1 MIRFCTRVLLPVLG
15 MLFPILGFAAEA
27 GHGIV
32 NVPYGISAKGYPAH
46 AEIRWQSQ
54 NGAAYA
60 FYKVEGNGYVKVG
73 TSTRSPFLDFSVGSS
88 YSERTLD
95 YILCPEGMDPALLSD
110 PVFMTAN
117 PRASGLR
124 FSVTI
129 PAADD
134 GKLLEMVQEYTT
146 RYFSDFAE
154 PYTGLARERSNDVNA
169 DIVTTGGSGFGIMAL
184 IAAVER
190 GYIGRDA
197 AFAQF
202 GKILSFLDEAERF
215 HGAWAHWYD
224 ADTRKPFSFSKF
236 DDGGDLVETAFLAQ
250 GLITLR
256 QWLLRQEGSLASSL
270 AAKADSLWKS
280 IEWSWYTK
288 GGSDALYWHWSKN
301 WGWKMNHRIKGYD
314 ETLVTYVLAASS
326 PTYPVD
332 AAVYHSCYKDSDY
345 YYNGK
350 EYYGI
355 PLTIGMEY
363 GGPLF
368 FTHYSFL
375 GLDPRGLRDDLTDY
389 FERGRAHSL
398 IHYRYAIDNPRGHAG
413 LGADLWGFTSSDDP
427 LIGYGSHHPGTR
439 DENGTVSP
447 TAPVSAIVYV
457 PEESLR
463 CMRHLY
469 YDLGAKTFGP
479 MGFYDA
485 YNPSMVEGEQ
495 VVRSYLAIDQGP
507 IAVMIENY
515 RSGLLWELFMS
526 APEISVGL
534 ERLGFSYNK

>member
-1 MIRFCTRVLLPVLG
+1 MKSICRTALAIASFFIAGVLADAKTGV
-15 MLFPILGFAAEA
+15 
-27 GHGIV
+27 V
-32 NVPYGISAKGYPAH
+32 NIPHGISASAYPAH
-46 AEIRWQSQ
+46 TEIRWKSE
-54 NGAAYA
+54 NGAAYDI
-60 FYKVEGNGYVKVG
+60 YRVEENGYVKKVG
-73 TSTRSPFLDFSVGSS
+73 SSTASPYLDFSIGSAD
-88 YSERTLD
+88 SERSIS
-95 YILCPEGMDPALLSD
+95 YILCPVGMDPSLLDDAGFISK
-110 PVFMTAN
+110 N
-117 PRASGLR
+117 PRAAELKFTVTVPPSG
-124 FSVTI
+124 
-129 PAADD
+129 DD
-134 GKLLEMVQEYTT
+134 LLLDMIQRYTT
-146 RYFSDFAE
+146 RYFSDFSE
-154 PYTGLARERSNDVNA
+154 PYTGLARERSNGVDA

-190 GYIGRDA
+190 NYLTKESGY
-197 AFAQF
+197 AQF
-202 GKILSFLDEAERF
+202 GRILSFLDEAERF

-224 ADTRKPFSFSKF
+224 ADTRKAFSFSKF
-236 DDGGDLVETAFLAQ
+236 DDGGDLVETAFLVQ

-256 QWLLRQEGSLASSL
+256 QWLLRQDDAEAAAM
-270 AAKADSLWKS
+270 AAKADRLWKTV
-280 IEWSWYTK
+280 EWSWYTK
-288 GGSDALYWHWSKN
+288 GSGDALYWHWSKN

-314 ETLVTYVLAASS
+314 ETLITYVLAASS
-326 PTYPVD
+326 PTYPVSG
-332 AAVYHSCYKDSDY
+332 AVYQSCYKNSTY
-345 YYNGK
+345 YHNGK

-355 PLTIGMEY
+355 PLSIGMDY

-375 GLDPRGLRDDLTDY
+375 GLDPRGLSDGLTDY
-389 FERGRAHSL
+389 YERGRAHSL

-427 LIGYGSHHPGTR
+427 LIGYGSHHPGTQ

-463 CMRHLY
+463 CIRHLY
-469 YDLGAKTFGP
+469 YDLGGKTFGP

-515 RSGLLWELFMS
+515 RSGLLWDLFMS
-526 APEISVGL
+526 APEISIGL
-534 ERLGFSYNK
+534 KELGFERNR